1 LLVPALGLQPA
12 PGSQGALLISRA
24 PDALRAEPLQ
34 PPPPA
39 LLVLVRSRD
48 TLVVSAVEGAAL
60 GRYQGTQIGIDQA
73 WIDLRDSPLPLVRV
87 ISEHGLSSR
96 SQSLLGDAALQIAL
110 QHQGL
115 RNSTVMLGLGDSLS
129 ELRTGQWI
137 QLNPQAF
144 QAPAVQL
151 AVDLA
156 GLLNS
161 ALLDWGGDDRLEI
174 AAWTHLALPGA
185 LEPGNWQLDLR
196 NRALAASR
204 VELGPGDDRAAIR
217 SELTLAGPVAPLWQL
232 QSIALDRSQL
242 HAGSGNDVLLL
253 SAAAPGSP
261 GLAMR
266 HAEVHLGPG
275 DDTLVVEGGI
285 VASLLDLGPGRNSVE
300 LRGAVQNSSLH
311 LSPGSASRVNLAE
324 HDDDLQIVIAGG
336 PSEPDQQ
343 TLQLWLHAGGGDDRL
358 WLPQDSFSGRLELW
372 GGEGRDLFLFPDL
385 PAPVAGG
392 GTVVLHDL
400 QWQGESL
407 GLTDA
412 LGWASDATALIP
424 SDLAGLGQV
433 RLLPIAPLEQL
444 LAGMA
449 DVRAGQPDLPL
460 MQLAIGTSAGGSEL
474 LRLDFAAGQASPIA
488 LLPALT
494 HAGLAN
500 AAG

>member
-1 LLVPALGLQPA
+1 
-12 PGSQGALLISRA
+12 
-24 PDALRAEPLQ
+24 
-34 PPPPA
+34 
-39 LLVLVRSRD
+39 
-48 TLVVSAVEGAAL
+48 
-60 GRYQGTQIGIDQA
+60 
-73 WIDLRDSPLPLVRV
+73 
-87 ISEHGLSSR
+87 
-96 SQSLLGDAALQIAL
+96 
-110 QHQGL
+110 
-115 RNSTVMLGLGDSLS
+115 
-129 ELRTGQWI
+129 
-137 QLNPQAF
+137 
-144 QAPAVQL
+144 
-151 AVDLA
+151 
-156 GLLNS
+156 
-161 ALLDWGGDDRLEI
+161 
-174 AAWTHLALPGA
+174 
-185 LEPGNWQLDLR
+185 
-196 NRALAASR
+196 
-204 VELGPGDDRAAIR
+204 
-217 SELTLAGPVAPLWQL
+217 
-232 QSIALDRSQL
+232 
-242 HAGSGNDVLLL
+242 
-253 SAAAPGSP
+253 
-261 GLAMR
+261 LAMR

-372 GGEGRDLFLFPDL
+372 GGEGRDLFLFPDS
-385 PAPVAGG
+385 PAPAAGG